1 MLIYFVK
8 MKLIVMFDTD
18 LSSVLGQVSTVL
30 SLSLLS
36 ENLLWVGLGLLVVVV
51 SILYF
56 FNQNK
61 VKLPQNITEQ
71 AKNFT
76 DKIQEETG
84 ELADIAQDKIDLV
97 ISEYKRLLPY
107 VEELGLTVQGF
118 SIEAGLLP
126 QVKTTLIGSIDKIKP
141 EAIERIKKENEN
153 NKLLVAILN
162 AVLMAKKCHQQ
173 LESVYISILKDIVV
187 DIKLGI
193 PPSISIRFQ

>member
-8 MKLIVMFDTD
+8 MKLIVMFNTD
-18 LSSVLGQVSTVL
+18 LSSVLGQVSSFL
-30 SLSLLS
+30 SLSPLS
-36 ENLLWVGLGLLVVVV
+36 ENLLWVGLGLLVVVA

>member
-36 ENLLWVGLGLLVVVV
+36 ENLLWVGLGLLVVVA

>member
-18 LSSVLGQVSTVL
+18 LSSVLGQVSSFL
-30 SLSLLS
+30 SLSPLS
-36 ENLLWVGLGLLVVVV
+36 ENLLWVGLGLLVVVA

>member
-18 LSSVLGQVSTVL
+18 LSSVLGQVSSFL
-30 SLSLLS
+30 SLSPLS
-36 ENLLWVGLGLLVVVV
+36 ENLLWVGLGLLVVVA

-97 ISEYKRLLPY
+97 ISEYKRLIPY

>member
-84 ELADIAQDKIDLV
+84 ELADVAQDKIDLV

>member
-1 MLIYFVK
+1 
-8 MKLIVMFDTD
+8 MFDTD
-18 LSSVLGQVSTVL
+18 LSSVLGQVSSFL
-30 SLSLLS
+30 SLSPLS